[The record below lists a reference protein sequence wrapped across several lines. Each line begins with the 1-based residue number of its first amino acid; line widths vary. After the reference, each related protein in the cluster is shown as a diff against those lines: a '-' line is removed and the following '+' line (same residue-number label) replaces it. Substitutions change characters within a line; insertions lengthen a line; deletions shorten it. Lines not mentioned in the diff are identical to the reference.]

1 MLDLL
6 PNQLIIHVHVSTP
19 SKQTIMVNLTFGLPH
34 TVKVWKFGINNLDEN
49 IKHPPPPKSFKNKV
63 KLSIFHNNHIANI
76 HEFLSDTV
84 TYLLLIYFISRF

>member
-49 IKHPPPPKSFKNKV
+49 IKPPPPLKVSKTKLNLASFITII
-63 KLSIFHNNHIANI
+63 LPIFMS
-76 HEFLSDTV
+76 F
-84 TYLLLIYFISRF
+84 YLIL